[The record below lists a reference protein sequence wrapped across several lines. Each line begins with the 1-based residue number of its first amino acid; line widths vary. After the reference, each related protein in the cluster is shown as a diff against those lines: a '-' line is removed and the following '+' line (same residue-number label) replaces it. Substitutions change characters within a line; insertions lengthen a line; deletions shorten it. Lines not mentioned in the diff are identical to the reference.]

1 MTAAGADGAGRSGAP
16 AGEATIRNAVRAAV
30 DGGRI
35 NRWAVPDRIVIVESL
50 EKTSVGKIDKKRL
63 RARYADS

>member
-1 MTAAGADGAGRSGAP
+1 MVPDDLERP
-16 AGEATIRNAVRAAV
+16 PEEATIRNAVRAAV
-30 DGGRI
+30 DGDRI